1 MGKAMLAGLCLFDT
15 RVARGRPAGQGR
27 RSRPCNMRRAL
38 LLWPGVVAAAVQ
50 LGRGSYVALVTPM
63 DAANAVDYGALRG
76 LLEWHVA
83 SGTDGVVAL
92 GTTGEA
98 STLDA
103 AERDRVLETCVDAC
117 RGRVPVVAGTGAIDT
132 RAVVAMGRRA
142 KALGADGTLVVTPYY
157 VKPPQRALEAHFL
170 AVAEAVDLPM
180 VLYNVPGRTGV
191 DLLPETVARLA
202 AHPNVRGIKEATG
215 DNGRVAALR
224 DACGGDL
231 LLYSGE
237 DAMGREFVELGGDGV
252 ISVTA
257 NVAPAAMARMLRAP
271 AGAAARAIDDSLRPL
286 HEKLFCQANPIP
298 VKYALHR
305 ARPRGNQVYGAFVL
319 ISARWRGHV
328 GSSPLDGAPDTP
340 VDFHAGARGLAT
352 GIRPPLAP
360 LEAEFHADIDAAL
373 AAADAVAVK

>member
-1 MGKAMLAGLCLFDT
+1 M
-15 RVARGRPAGQGR
+15 RGGR
-27 RSRPCNMRRAL
+27 LL
-38 LLWPGVVAAAVQ
+38 LLWPGVVASAVV

-63 DAANAVDYGALRG
+63 DAANAVDYGALRN

-103 AERDRVLETCVDAC
+103 AERDKVLETCVDAC

-170 AVAEAVDLPM
+170 QVAEAVDLPM

-202 AHPNVRGIKEATG
+202 AHPNVAGIKEATG

-271 AGAAARAIDDSLRPL
+271 AGAAARAVDDALRPL

-305 ARPRGNQVYGAFVL
+305 
-319 ISARWRGHV
+319 
-328 GSSPLDGAPDTP
+328 
-340 VDFHAGARGLAT
+340 ARGLAT

>member
-1 MGKAMLAGLCLFDT
+1 
-15 RVARGRPAGQGR
+15 
-27 RSRPCNMRRAL
+27 MR
-38 LLWPGVVAAAVQ
+38 
-50 LGRGSYVALVTPM
+50 
-63 DAANAVDYGALRG
+63 N

-103 AERDRVLETCVDAC
+103 AERDKVLETCVDAC

-202 AHPNVRGIKEATG
+202 AHPNVAGIKEATG

-224 DACGGDL
+224 DACGPDF

-271 AGAAARAIDDSLRPL
+271 AGAAARAVDDALRPL

-305 ARPRGNQVYGAFVL
+305 
-319 ISARWRGHV
+319 
-328 GSSPLDGAPDTP
+328 
-340 VDFHAGARGLAT
+340 ARGLAT

>member
-1 MGKAMLAGLCLFDT
+1 M
-15 RVARGRPAGQGR
+15 
-27 RSRPCNMRRAL
+27 
-38 LLWPGVVAAAVQ
+38 LWPGVVAAAVR

-63 DAANAVDYGALRG
+63 DAANAVDYGALRN

>member
-1 MGKAMLAGLCLFDT
+1 M
-15 RVARGRPAGQGR
+15 RGGR
-27 RSRPCNMRRAL
+27 LL
-38 LLWPGVVAAAVQ
+38 LLWPGVVASAVV

-63 DAANAVDYGALRG
+63 DAANAVDYGALRK

-305 ARPRGNQVYGAFVL
+305 ARPRGNQVHGAFVL

>member
-1 MGKAMLAGLCLFDT
+1 M
-15 RVARGRPAGQGR
+15 
-27 RSRPCNMRRAL
+27 
-38 LLWPGVVAAAVQ
+38 
-50 LGRGSYVALVTPM
+50 
-63 DAANAVDYGALRG
+63 RG

-103 AERDRVLETCVDAC
+103 AARDRVLETCVDAC

-202 AHPNVRGIKEATG
+202 AHPNVAGIKEATG
-215 DNGRVAALR
+215 DNGRGAAR
-224 DACGGDL
+224 TSRGWG
-231 LLYSGE
+231 SP
-237 DAMGREFVELGGDGV
+237 GR
-252 ISVTA
+252 TA
-257 NVAPAAMARMLRAP
+257 SRGAAAASRRWPARRRPPAPAACAPWRPARR
-271 AGAAARAIDDSLRPL
+271 
-286 HEKLFCQANPIP
+286 
-298 VKYALHR
+298 
-305 ARPRGNQVYGAFVL
+305 
-319 ISARWRGHV
+319 
-328 GSSPLDGAPDTP
+328 SP
-340 VDFHAGARGLAT
+340 
-352 GIRPPLAP
+352 
-360 LEAEFHADIDAAL
+360 
-373 AAADAVAVK
+373 

>member
-1 MGKAMLAGLCLFDT
+1 
-15 RVARGRPAGQGR
+15 
-27 RSRPCNMRRAL
+27 
-38 LLWPGVVAAAVQ
+38 
-50 LGRGSYVALVTPM
+50 M
-63 DAANAVDYGALRG
+63 DAANAVDYGALRN

-157 VKPPQRALEAHFL
+157 
-170 AVAEAVDLPM
+170 VDLPM

-257 NVAPAAMARMLRAP
+257 NVAP
-271 AGAAARAIDDSLRPL
+271 
-286 HEKLFCQANPIP
+286 
-298 VKYALHR
+298 
-305 ARPRGNQVYGAFVL
+305 
-319 ISARWRGHV
+319 
-328 GSSPLDGAPDTP
+328 
-340 VDFHAGARGLAT
+340 
-352 GIRPPLAP
+352 
-360 LEAEFHADIDAAL
+360 
-373 AAADAVAVK
+373 

>member
-1 MGKAMLAGLCLFDT
+1 M
-15 RVARGRPAGQGR
+15 RGGR
-27 RSRPCNMRRAL
+27 LL
-38 LLWPGVVAAAVQ
+38 LLWPGVVASAVV

-63 DAANAVDYGALRG
+63 DAANAVAYGALRN

-170 AVAEAVDLPM
+170 QVAEAVDLPM

-191 DLLPETVARLA
+191 DLLL
-202 AHPNVRGIKEATG
+202 
-215 DNGRVAALR
+215 
-224 DACGGDL
+224 
-231 LLYSGE
+231 
-237 DAMGREFVELGGDGV
+237 
-252 ISVTA
+252 
-257 NVAPAAMARMLRAP
+257 
-271 AGAAARAIDDSLRPL
+271 SLI
-286 HEKLFCQANPIP
+286 HI
-298 VKYALHR
+298 
-305 ARPRGNQVYGAFVL
+305 
-319 ISARWRGHV
+319 
-328 GSSPLDGAPDTP
+328 
-340 VDFHAGARGLAT
+340 
-352 GIRPPLAP
+352 
-360 LEAEFHADIDAAL
+360 
-373 AAADAVAVK
+373 